1 VQHELTFEG
10 QLTPEVDMM
19 FDALVSSSSTAGR
32 AEYSPPAFVRSW
44 TNGDPEAAWVHVAG
58 DLNVATV
65 SQLVRK
71 LREPRLQLRLVVLD
85 LRDLVQIDSSGL
97 QAIVKAC
104 VRAREV
110 GRRLVLLRG
119 PPNVDRV
126 FTRAGSSDDLEIGDI
141 HPLESPAQVLRDLLE
156 AGVPA

>member
-1 VQHELTFEG
+1 
-10 QLTPEVDMM
+10 
-19 FDALVSSSSTAGR
+19 
-32 AEYSPPAFVRSW
+32 
-44 TNGDPEAAWVHVAG
+44 
-58 DLNVATV
+58 V

-71 LREPRLQLRLVVLD
+71 LHEPRLQARLVVLD

-104 VRAREV
+104 IRAREV

-126 FTRAGSSDDLEIGDI
+126 FTRAGSSDDVEIGDI
-141 HPLESPAQVLRDLLE
+141 HPLEPPVQVLRALVAEGL
-156 AGVPA
+156 AA

>member
-1 VQHELTFEG
+1 MT
-10 QLTPEVDMM
+10 
-19 FDALVSSSSTAGR
+19 FDALVSPSSTAVR

-58 DLNVATV
+58 DLNLATV
-65 SQLVRK
+65 AQLVRK

-104 VRAREV
+104 VRARKV

-119 PPNVDRV
+119 PPNVDRL
-126 FTRAGSSDDLEIGDI
+126 FTQAGSSDDVEIGDI
-141 HPLESPAQVLRDLLE
+141 HPLESPVQVLRALVEEDV
-156 AGVPA
+156 AASNS